1 MQPRLLLTLAL
12 LIPACGDGGPD
23 MGRTGSTW
31 RLTSVNNHP
40 LPASENAPAAPSADS
55 LPTPLRTAIVSTVAE
70 LKAAIGGALPE
81 DYYTNPDE
89 LWAAAVL
96 QMSGGRGYFERCLE
110 DPTTSRKI
118 SQSTALVVDSISENT
133 FTINYLE
140 RSTGVPDTA
149 ALEGAQLTLRYRTV
163 VNDRLQNVDVL
174 TFTSVAG
181 RVPRACSLA
190 P

>member
-1 MQPRLLLTLAL
+1 
-12 LIPACGDGGPD
+12 

-31 RLTSVNNHP
+31 RLTSINNQP
-40 LPASENAPAAPSADS
+40 LPASGNAPAAPSADS
-55 LPTPLRTAIVSTVAE
+55 LPTPLRTAIVSTAAE
-70 LKAAIGGALPE
+70 LKAAIQGALPE

-89 LWAAAVL
+89 LWAAAIL
-96 QMSGGRGYFERCLE
+96 QVTGGRGYFERCLQ

-118 SQSTALVVDSISENT
+118 SRSTTVVVDSISDNT

-140 RSTGVPDTA
+140 GSTGDPDTA
-149 ALEGAQLTLRYRTV
+149 TLEGTQLTLRYRTV
-163 VNDRLQNVDVL
+163 INDPLQNVDVL

-181 RVPRACSLA
+181 RVPHACSLA